1 MRRLLALLVV
11 LMVAGCTAAVPG
23 PEPSPT
29 VGAVY
34 PTRTSVP
41 VPSASRFGDHFY
53 DGTMWLAGCE
63 PVDGAFLAWA
73 NSDDD
78 RGGRTVVAGYGA
90 SVDEIAVGG
99 VVVSHTA
106 EWAVI
111 GARIDGDT
119 RAVYVTQNPPAP
131 PAGPDDT
138 NFELILA
145 GYESAGQYLSRL
157 TTNTVWAGGLLA
169 LGEEAAHAALACVS

>member
-1 MRRLLALLVV
+1 MRRLLVLLVV
-11 LMVAGCTAAVPG
+11 LVVAGCTAG
-23 PEPSPT
+23 PEPAPTPT

-41 VPSASRFGDHFY
+41 VPSASRFGDNFY

-63 PVDGAFLAWA
+63 PVDGAFFGWA
-73 NSDDD
+73 NGDDR
-78 RGGRTVVAGYGA
+78 RGGRTTIAGNGHVEA
-90 SVDEIAVGG
+90 IAIGG

-111 GARIDGDT
+111 GVRVDGGAN
-119 RAVYVTQNPPAP
+119 AVYVTQNPPTP

-145 GYESAGQYLSRL
+145 GHVTYGLYHSYLGG
-157 TTNTVWAGGLLA
+157 NTVWAGGLLD
-169 LGEEAAHAALACVS
+169 LGKDAAAAALACVS